1 MQTLCFPQQ
10 SFFQSNNSSELHS
23 VRCGPGH
30 GAFNSGFDY
39 SGLSN
44 LQLAQAFSQSFDAFR
59 DGKSDLVSRDFIAYM
74 ANQPFTN
81 DPDFNHRI
89 QVAKAICARPEMAHQ
104 LDSATQN
111 GREDGLISHGDVSKV
126 IDYYEA
132 QEASSNQPPRGQDYP
147 GRYNGAMQQQRVN
160 QQYVPQ
166 YSEPSPVFERAFI
179 PQQPNYGSPTQLS
192 GNTPYA
198 NMSKS
203 DFCNHLLS
211 HFGALEDPSR
221 PGTVTDKSLIAIASG
236 HSLDGQPVSQET
248 RDIAQELLNRG
259 GLFKELDQGRTGEL
273 NGAFTRQDVGDASDG
288 YKDMSDH
295 TLLQGIKNNFRQ
307 FTTGPNDRFIN
318 RKELEEAAGKIPSNR
333 VFSPEATK
341 LATELFNRPGLL
353 QELDIGI
360 GDNGPGAEDGR
371 FDRENIE
378 YMLAKKRTA
387 PKSEVFANVSAGR
400 ISASAGW

>member
-1 MQTLCFPQQ
+1 MAELSLRQLCD
-10 SFFQSNNSSELHS
+10 FQARPYAEMDVGKSAPSYPRNVYADVPNSQ
-23 VRCGPGH
+23 VAR
-30 GAFNSGFDY
+30 
-39 SGLSN
+39 
-44 LQLAQAFSQSFDAFR
+44 AFSKDFDVFR
-59 DGKSDLVSRDFIAYM
+59 DSRTDFVSRGSIENM
-74 ANQPFTN
+74 AGRPFTGN
-81 DPDFNHRI
+81 RDYDRKI
-89 QVAKAICARPEMAHQ
+89 MLAETILKRPEMEHL
-104 LDSATQN
+104 LDAITQN
-111 GREDGLISHGDVSKV
+111 GHEDGLISHGDVSKV

-166 YSEPSPVFERAFI
+166 YSGPSPVFERACI

-203 DFCNHLLS
+203 DFCNQLLS

-273 NGAFTRQDVGDASDG
+273 NGAFTRQDVGDTSDG

-333 VFSPEATK
+333 VFNPEATK

-371 FDRENIE
+371 FDRENID

-400 ISASAGW
+400 MSASAGW